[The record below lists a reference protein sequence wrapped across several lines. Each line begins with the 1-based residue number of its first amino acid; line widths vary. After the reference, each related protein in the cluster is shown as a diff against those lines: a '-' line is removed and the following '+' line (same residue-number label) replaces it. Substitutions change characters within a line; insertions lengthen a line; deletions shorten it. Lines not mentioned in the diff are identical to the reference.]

1 MLPHELVD
9 QRYGRTSTET
19 LNAESADISLTLE
32 VLHVVGIG
40 DVVLSKLE

>member
-19 LNAESADISLTLE
+19 FNAESAHIPLAFE
-32 VLHVVGIG
+32 VLYVVGIG